1 MFHMREVKI
10 GESICVLVLLFSGLV
25 TCSGVFGSPLT
36 DDVATLETLSENIPS
51 DYRIPIDFIT
61 KDVGGA
67 CWLYV
72 NLYKVESS
80 LKTLALKFGNL
91 STNKANITIFI
102 IMLENF
108 RFNLDGEE
116 LEVTMQTFECHYK
129 RGKWPTRRYF
139 NHIKEVLA
147 AAGSTGVEFRHCTP
161 PPCQTPAAPPF
172 TPGQSRQP
180 HGMNGAIHLLLAVL
194 VIPCMALL
202 VLTVTMVFRRGGYC
216 AQRRHEVVLSL
227 PEPHD
232 RAEESSTESH
242 DRAEESG
249 TEPHSGA
256 ARGDSGSSSQQ
267 DRAWLDSLGC
277 ADTEV

>member
-1 MFHMREVKI
+1 MFHMREIKI

-36 DDVATLETLSENIPS
+36 DDVATLETLSENLPS

-102 IMLENF
+102 TMLQGIRFTLEN
-108 RFNLDGEE
+108 EE
-116 LEVTMQTFECHYK
+116 LEGTMQTFECHY
-129 RGKWPTRRYF
+129 RRVKWPTRRYF
-139 NHIKEVLA
+139 NHVKEVLA
-147 AAGSTGVEFRHCTP
+147 EAGSTLGDIRHCTP
-161 PPCQTPAAPPF
+161 PPCQSPAAPPF

-180 HGMNGAIHLLLAVL
+180 NGMNGAIHGLLAVL
-194 VIPCMALL
+194 IIPFMALL
-202 VLTVTMVFRRGGYC
+202 VLTVRMVFRRGGCC
-216 AQRRHEVVLSL
+216 AQRMHEVTLSL

-232 RAEESSTESH
+232 RAEES
-242 DRAEESG
+242 R

-256 ARGDSGSSSQQ
+256 ARGDSGPGSSSQQ

>member
-51 DYRIPIDFIT
+51 DYRIPIYFIT

-67 CWLYV
+67 CWPNV
-72 NLYKVESS
+72 NLYHVESS

-102 IMLENF
+102 TMLEGF
-108 RFNLDGEE
+108 RITLDEE
-116 LEVTMQTFECHYK
+116 KLEVAMQTFECHYR

-139 NHIKEVLA
+139 NHVKEVLT
-147 AAGSTGVEFRHCTP
+147 AAGSKLGDFNNCTP
-161 PPCQTPAAPPF
+161 PPCKTPPAPAF
-172 TPGQSRQP
+172 TPGKSRQQN
-180 HGMNGAIHLLLAVL
+180 GMSGAIHGLLAL
-194 VIPCMALL
+194 LIIPSMALL
-202 VLTVTMVFRRGGYC
+202 VLTVKMVFRKSHCC
-216 AQRRHEVVLSL
+216 AQRMHEVSL
-227 PEPHD
+227 NEAHD
-232 RAEESSTESH
+232 GAEESRTGPH
-242 DRAEESG
+242 D
-249 TEPHSGA
+249 GA
-256 ARGDSGSSSQQ
+256 ARGDPDSSSTSQQ
-267 DRAWLDSLGC
+267 DRAWVDSLGC